1 MHWTIVYNIEKNWNK
16 NGFNI
21 LFLCN
26 TTPIECLPSHQFSIW
41 PRNDWLLKLKD
52 KLTKML
58 SGLKFCLL
66 FFLYHVH
73 LSIFQVKSLEIQ
85 ECTLVHK
92 EANTGKHSAAATC
105 LYRKYK
111 QIHNLSLHFSL
122 YKNAKS
128 VSRVLL
134 YLEYSKV

>member
-1 MHWTIVYNIEKNWNK
+1 
-16 NGFNI
+16 
-21 LFLCN
+21 
-26 TTPIECLPSHQFSIW
+26 
-41 PRNDWLLKLKD
+41 
-52 KLTKML
+52 ML

-66 FFLYHVH
+66 FSLYHVH

-111 QIHNLSLHFSL
+111 QIHNLSLHFS

-134 YLEYSKV
+134 YLEYSKVLIISSHFLSDHKQAVSFVATFFNEGELNTGQCKISGQWIYER